1 MTKQKFIITDA
12 GPEDIRELH
21 QVQLAAY
28 GTESVLYDEPIP
40 PVTQTYEEA
49 AAEFPSWRTFKLV
62 VDGRIA
68 ASVRGRMRG
77 SACEVGR
84 LMVLPEY
91 RGRRYATILLQT
103 IEREFPGVPY
113 ELYTGDRSLAN
124 IAMYQRYGY
133 AIVRTD
139 TEAGLV
145 YFRKN
150 GQTKE

>member
-1 MTKQKFIITDA
+1 MIEKEFSIIDA
-12 GPEDIRELH
+12 VPEDIRELH
-21 QVQLAAY
+21 QVQLTAY
-28 GTESVLYDEPIP
+28 GTESVLYDAPIP
-40 PVTQTYEEA
+40 PVLQTLAEA

-77 SACEVGR
+77 DACEVGR

-91 RGRRYATILLQT
+91 RGRGYATRLLQT

-113 ELYTGDRSLAN
+113 ELYTGDRSLTN
-124 IAMYQRYGY
+124 IAMYKRYGY
-133 AIVRTD
+133 VIIRTD
-139 TEAGLV
+139 TKAGLV

-150 GQTKE
+150 GQTRV